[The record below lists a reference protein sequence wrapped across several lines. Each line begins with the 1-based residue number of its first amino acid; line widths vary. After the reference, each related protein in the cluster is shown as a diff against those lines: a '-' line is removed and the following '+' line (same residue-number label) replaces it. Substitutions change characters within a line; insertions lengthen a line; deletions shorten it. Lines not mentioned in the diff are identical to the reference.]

1 MSDLI
6 YNAIRTPDG
15 TILESRSVHDFVG
28 HTDANGKFYAVDGGL
43 EYPRRCGDMDYEELS
58 LTLEDEFSKIRDT
71 LQWGTT
77 GKAGKARNRPLKKVK
92 IKDLD
97 TKHILSI
104 LDLRYL
110 GSKFRIVL
118 EKELEF
124 MKGAYDAKSI

>member
-1 MSDLI
+1 MNNLI

-43 EYPRRCGDMDYEELS
+43 EYPRRCGDMDYEELR
-58 LTLEDEFSKIRDT
+58 LTLEDDFSKIRECVR
-71 LQWGTT
+71 WGTY
-77 GKAGKARNRPLKKVK
+77 GPKGDQPMRFIK

-97 TKHILSI
+97 TEHISSI

-124 MKGAYDAKSI
+124 RKGAYDAKSI

>member
-1 MSDLI
+1 MNNLI

-43 EYPRRCGDMDYEELS
+43 EYLKRCGDMDHEELS
-58 LTLEDEFSKIRDT
+58 LTLEDDFSKIRDT
-71 LQWGTT
+71 LPWGTR
-77 GKAGKARNRPLKKVK
+77 GKDGDQPLKKVK

-97 TKHILSI
+97 TEHISNI
-104 LDLRYL
+104 LDLHYL
-110 GSKFRIVL
+110 GNKFKIVL

-124 MKGAYDAKSI
+124 RKGAYDAKSI

>member
-15 TILESRSVHDFVG
+15 TILESRSVHDFVS

-43 EYPRRCGDMDYEELS
+43 EYLRRCGDMDYEELS

-71 LQWGTT
+71 LQWGTR
-77 GKAGKARNRPLKKVK
+77 GKARNRPLKKVK

-124 MKGAYDAKSI
+124 RKGAYDAKSI

>member
-1 MSDLI
+1 MAGL
-6 YNAIRTPDG
+6 N
-15 TILESRSVHDFVG
+15 ILNDV
-28 HTDANGKFYAVDGGL
+28 
-43 EYPRRCGDMDYEELS
+43 GDMDYEELS
-58 LTLEDEFSKIRDT
+58 LTLEDDFSKIRDT

-77 GKAGKARNRPLKKVK
+77 GKSRNRPLKKVK
-92 IKDLD
+92 IKNLD

-124 MKGAYDAKSI
+124 RKGAMSIIESFSKVNNELWSLYNSIY